1 MAEIASYAR
10 AMTNMSLTPIERLRA
25 RVLAGKAR
33 LAIIGG
39 ALFIWVMDAVVSR
52 FLIARGAYTGGNLSR
67 VEQVEWV
74 GTAIF
79 LVVLIALVIAVIRGA
94 TRSML
99 WIAAIY
105 LAFSVIQVMI
115 SVAAMVSSVTMRS
128 EVGLTSLWD
137 VGVMYLFSVTVFTFV
152 YVLMDLI
159 TPKGAFVWPARDDE
173 TAPTPNLFDY
183 MFISLNVNSTYGP
196 TSEAVMSRPTKM
208 LMSLQVILAILM
220 LTVLI
225 ARAVSATS

>member
-79 LVVLIALVIAVIRGA
+79 LVVFIALVIAVIRGA

-173 TAPTPNLFDY
+173 PAPTPNLFDY

>member
-1 MAEIASYAR
+1 MC
-10 AMTNMSLTPIERLRA
+10 
-25 RVLAGKAR
+25 
-33 LAIIGG
+33 
-39 ALFIWVMDAVVSR
+39 
-52 FLIARGAYTGGNLSR
+52 
-67 VEQVEWV
+67 
-74 GTAIF
+74 
-79 LVVLIALVIAVIRGA
+79 
-94 TRSML
+94 
-99 WIAAIY
+99 
-105 LAFSVIQVMI
+105 
-115 SVAAMVSSVTMRS
+115 SSD
-128 EVGLTSLWD
+128 LSLWD

-173 TAPTPNLFDY
+173 PAPTPNLFDY